1 MSATPRTSAER
12 KAIRHRMY
20 AKIHAIWAKLRPDL
34 RKGSADYKE
43 ALYVFAEA
51 ELKQPQ
57 IGSFTELTQ
66 TELGRLIDALEHE
79 QVQPPLYP
87 LPANLIAF
95 KPRRANSAPADSRQ
109 ADNQHAEVNHL
120 ASLGQ
125 RFAIHRLFAYLDWS
139 PDYREDFLEKRFR
152 CKRVEMLLHKQ
163 AHSCINILLRCTASK
178 YWKAQGKAKVSDPM
192 IAAAIPQVKRIIGIK

>member
-1 MSATPRTSAER
+1 MSATQRTTAER
-12 KAIRHRMY
+12 KEIRHRMY

-51 ELKQPQ
+51 ELKKPQ

-66 TELGRLIDALEHE
+66 TELGRVIDALEHE
-79 QVQPPLYP
+79 QTQPPLYQ
-87 LPANLIAF
+87 PAAKVIAF
-95 KPRRANSAPADSRQ
+95 KARNHVQTATASGQQ
-109 ADNQHAEVNHL
+109 ADVNHL
-120 ASLGQ
+120 TSLNQ
-125 RFAIHRLFAYLDWS
+125 RYAINRLFGYLGWS
-139 PDYREDFLEKRFR
+139 DDYREEFIEKRFR

-163 AHSCINILLRCTASK
+163 AHSCISILLRCAAQK
-178 YWKAQGKAKVSDPM
+178 YWKSQGKAKASKPM